1 MADRKLA
8 ERYVKKFR
16 QELEKYLVTDASV
29 RIDVLYA
36 KDGGGV
42 VKVALN
48 KNGENTT
55 EYNGSF
61 STLGEAVAYSGQ
73 RAFGGDLKNI
83 TFGGTNKIMD
93 GEYIYLIKSGK
104 NEEWTRGKASQDVID
119 IVSGSR
125 K

>member
-16 QELEKYLVTDASV
+16 QELEKYLVSGASA
-29 RIDVLYA
+29 RLDVLYA

-42 VKVALN
+42 VKVTLN

-55 EYNGSF
+55 NYNGSF
-61 STLGEAVAYSGQ
+61 STLGEAVADSGQ
-73 RAFGGDLKNI
+73 KAFGGNLKNV

-93 GEYIYLIKSGK
+93 GENIYLIKSGK
-104 NEEWTRGKASQDVID
+104 SEEWARGKASQDVTD